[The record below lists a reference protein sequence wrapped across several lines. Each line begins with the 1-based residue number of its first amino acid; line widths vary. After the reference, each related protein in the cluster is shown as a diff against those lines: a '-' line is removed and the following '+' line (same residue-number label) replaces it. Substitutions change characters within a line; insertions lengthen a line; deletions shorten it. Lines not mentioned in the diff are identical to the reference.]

1 MSRPQRIRKAA
12 LSLTSSAIQ
21 RLSALIHSQPQPVD
35 GIRLSVR
42 TRGCNGLAYTM
53 NYVTADERGK
63 VGKDEVVEAADGV
76 KVFVDPKALFY
87 VVGSEMDYKD
97 DELSS
102 EFTFKNPN
110 EKGKCGCGESF
121 NV

>member
-1 MSRPQRIRKAA
+1 MSRPHRIRKAA

-21 RLSALIHSQPQPVD
+21 RLSTLIHSQPQPVD

-53 NYVTADERGK
+53 NYVTADERST

>member
-1 MSRPQRIRKAA
+1 MSSRPRVRKAA
-12 LSLTSSAIQ
+12 LSLTTAAIH
-21 RLSALIHSQPQPVD
+21 RLSTLIHSHPTPVD

-53 NYVTADERGK
+53 NYVTPDLRTTVK
-63 VGKDEVVEAADGV
+63 TDEVIEATPGV

>member
-1 MSRPQRIRKAA
+1 MSRPLRARRAA
-12 LSLTSSAIQ
+12 LSLTNAAISRISS
-21 RLSALIHSQPQPVD
+21 LVHSQPTPVE
-35 GIRLSVR
+35 GVRVGVR

-53 NYVTADERGK
+53 KYIRAADLEQVKR
-63 VGKDEVVEAADGV
+63 DEVIEAGGV

-87 VVGSEMDYKD
+87 IVGSEMDYKD
-97 DELSS
+97 DDLSA
-102 EFTFKNPN
+102 EFTFNNPN

>member
-1 MSRPQRIRKAA
+1 MSRPRVRKAA
-12 LSLTSSAIQ
+12 LSLTSAAIQ
-21 RLSALIHSQPQPVD
+21 RISSLIHSQPQPIE
-35 GIRLSVR
+35 GVR
-42 TRGCNGLAYTM
+42 VGVKTRGCNGMAYTM
-53 NYVTADERGK
+53 NWIGQSDLDK
-63 VGKDEVVEAADGV
+63 IKKDEVIEAGGV

-87 VVGSEMDYKD
+87 IVGSEMDYRD
-97 DELSS
+97 DELTA